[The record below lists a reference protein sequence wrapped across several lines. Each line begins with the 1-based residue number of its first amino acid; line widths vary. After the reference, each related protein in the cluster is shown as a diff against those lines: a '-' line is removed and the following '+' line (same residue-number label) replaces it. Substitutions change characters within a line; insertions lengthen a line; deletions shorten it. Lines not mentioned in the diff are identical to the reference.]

1 MQIKPVNLYDD
12 MSKLAADIVAEQI
25 INKPNVVLGLAT
37 GGTPLGMYRE
47 LVKLYKKGKLNFS
60 KVITFNLD
68 EYLGLPPQHPQSY
81 YYYMYENFFN
91 HVNIEEK
98 NIHIPKGDTKDPV
111 QECLNYEKEI
121 EKVGG
126 IDLQILGIGANGHVG
141 FNEPDINLE
150 ARTHVI
156 QLSDD
161 TIAANSR
168 FFKNLDEVPKK
179 AITMGMATIMKSKKI
194 VLMAWGEE
202 KKKAILR
209 TISGHIA
216 TEVPAS
222 LLQVHN
228 DVILIVDKKIYSSST
243 VTDSLSYPEAQNI
256 KRNLK

>member
-1 MQIKPVNLYDD
+1 MKIKPISSYSK
-12 MSKLAADIVAEQI
+12 MSKLAAKIVAEQI
-25 INKPNVVLGLAT
+25 INKPNTVLGLAT

-47 LVKLYKKGKLNFS
+47 LVKLYKKGELDFS
-60 KVITFNLD
+60 KVTTFNLD
-68 EYLGLPPQHPQSY
+68 EYLGLSLEHPQSY
-81 YYYMYENFFN
+81 HYYMYENFFN

-111 QECLNYEKEI
+111 QECLNYEREI

-126 IDLQILGIGANGHVG
+126 IDLQVLGIGVNGHVG
-141 FNEPDINLE
+141 FNEPNINLE

-156 QLSDD
+156 QLSNE
-161 TIAANSR
+161 TIRANSR
-168 FFKNLDEVPKK
+168 FFKNLDKVPRK

-194 VLMAWGEE
+194 VLMAWGIE
-202 KKKAILR
+202 KKKPILKV
-209 TISGHIA
+209 TSGHIA

-243 VTDSLSYPEAQNI
+243 VTDSLSYTEKI
-256 KRNLK
+256 

>member
-1 MQIKPVNLYDD
+1 MQIKPVNSYDE

-37 GGTPLGMYRE
+37 GSTPIGMYRE
-47 LVKLYKKGKLNFS
+47 LVKMHKEGELDLS
-60 KVITFNLD
+60 QVITFNLD
-68 EYLGLPPQHPQSY
+68 EYLGLSPDHPQSY
-81 YYYMYENFFN
+81 HYYMYENFFKN
-91 HVNIEEK
+91 VNIEEK

-111 QECLNYEKEI
+111 QECLNYEREI
-121 EKVGG
+121 EKVWG
-126 IDLQILGIGANGHVG
+126 IDLQILGIGVNGHVG

-150 ARTHVI
+150 AKTHVI

-161 TIAANSR
+161 TIKANSR

-194 VLMAWGEE
+194 ILMAWGAE
-202 KKKAILR
+202 KKKPILKV
-209 TISGHIA
+209 ISGHIA

-243 VTDSLSYPEAQNI
+243 VTDPLSYPDKI
-256 KRNLK
+256 

>member
-1 MQIKPVNLYDD
+1 MQIRPVNSYDE
-12 MSKLAADIVAEQI
+12 MNKSAADIVAEQI
-25 INKPNVVLGLAT
+25 INKPNIVLGLAT
-37 GGTPLGMYRE
+37 GSTPIGMYRE
-47 LVKLYKKGKLNFS
+47 LVKMHKEGKLDLS
-60 KVITFNLD
+60 QVITFNLD
-68 EYLGLPPQHPQSY
+68 EYLGLSPDHPQSY
-81 YYYMYENFFN
+81 HYYMYENFFN

-111 QECLNYEKEI
+111 RQCLNYEKEI

-126 IDLQILGIGANGHVG
+126 IDLQILGIGVNGHVG

-150 ARTHVI
+150 AKTHVI

-161 TIAANSR
+161 TIKANSR

-194 VLMAWGEE
+194 ILMAWGAE
-202 KKKAILR
+202 KKKPILKV
-209 TISGHIA
+209 ISGHIA

-243 VTDSLSYPEAQNI
+243 VTNPLSYPDKI
-256 KRNLK
+256 